1 MLLFKPRKKSSELLT
16 LEYLNTRMSLSPKDK
31 HYYISLK
38 KGYEGE
44 KKFDLWTEN
53 LQCECII
60 LNDLLLKV
68 NNTTFQIDALIIT
81 ADKTYLYE
89 VKNFEGD
96 YIFDPRTNKFFF
108 IKSKQE
114 IINPLHQL
122 ERCESLLNQLLP
134 KHGFNTPTKGAVVF
148 INDEFTLYQAPPDE
162 PIIFLSQ
169 LKKHFKNLNAISA
182 PLSRH
187 HFLLAE
193 KLQSLHITEPPYK
206 QIPAYNYEQLQKGI
220 TCRKCHSFSI
230 HIKRLKA
237 ACEECGHEE
246 LIAEAV
252 IRSVREFQLLFPEE
266 NITSNII
273 HDWCRE
279 IKLKKTISNI
289 LSQHFTARGN
299 NRWIYY
305 E

>member
-1 MLLFKPRKKSSELLT
+1 MILKPRTKPSELLT
-16 LEYLNTRMSLSPKDK
+16 LEYLNTRMTLSPKDK
-31 HYYISLK
+31 LYYLSLK
-38 KGYEGE
+38 KGFEGE
-44 KKFDLWTEN
+44 KNFDLWTEK

-89 VKNFEGD
+89 VKNFEGE
-96 YIFDPRTNKFFF
+96 YIFDPRTNKFFI

-122 ERCESLLNQLLP
+122 ERCESLLNQLML
-134 KHGFNTPTKGAVVF
+134 KHSFNPTIKGDVVF

-169 LKKHFKNLNAISA
+169 LNKHFKQLNAISA

-193 KLQSLHITEPPYK
+193 KLQALHITDPSYK
-206 QIPAYNYEQLQKGI
+206 QIPSYNYEQLHKGI
-220 TCRKCHSFSI
+220 TCRKCNSFSI
-230 HIKRLKA
+230 RMKKISLSCKT
-237 ACEECGHEE
+237 CGYEEA
-246 LIAEAV
+246 IAEAV
-252 IRSVREFQLLFPEE
+252 MQMTKEYQLLFPEKKVTASA
-266 NITSNII
+266 IQ
-273 HDWCRE
+273 DWCQVVKSKR
-279 IKLKKTISNI
+279 TIANI
-289 LSQHFTARGN
+289 LAKNLSVKGKY
-299 NRWIYY
+299 RWTHYV
-305 E
+305 